1 MMSDDPQNR
10 SVYSDSEVSK
20 EDILWRRVRNHFL
33 RLERGLAAWLNVVH
47 LNLNLSV
54 AVAIT
59 FWSALVG
66 LQGLRG
72 DEEDVGF
79 SEDGVN
85 DDNERKDEE
94 EEEGVGEIQNFPCQE
109 KIIPMKVFPQNLE
122 MKDNINQLKY
132 DKAEGRLSRPCR

>member
-1 MMSDDPQNR
+1 M
-10 SVYSDSEVSK
+10 
-20 EDILWRRVRNHFL
+20 
-33 RLERGLAAWLNVVH
+33 LEGGLAWLNVVH
-47 LNLNLSV
+47 LDLNLSV

-122 MKDNINQLKY
+122 KKILT
-132 DKAEGRLSRPCR
+132 S